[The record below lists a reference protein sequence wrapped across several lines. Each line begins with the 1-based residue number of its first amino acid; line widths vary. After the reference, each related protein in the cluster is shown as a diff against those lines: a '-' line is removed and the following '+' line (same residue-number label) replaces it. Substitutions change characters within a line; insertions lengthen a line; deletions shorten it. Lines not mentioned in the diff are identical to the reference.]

1 MAVLSEVA
9 DGVVFF
15 LHEIKMIR
23 MLMYRNNCF
32 FMKNILRKCSNPVP
46 IKHEI
51 VENGEFNED

>member
-9 DGVVFF
+9 DEVVFF

-32 FMKNILRKCSNPVP
+32 FMKNILGKCSNPVP
-46 IKHEI
+46 TKHEV